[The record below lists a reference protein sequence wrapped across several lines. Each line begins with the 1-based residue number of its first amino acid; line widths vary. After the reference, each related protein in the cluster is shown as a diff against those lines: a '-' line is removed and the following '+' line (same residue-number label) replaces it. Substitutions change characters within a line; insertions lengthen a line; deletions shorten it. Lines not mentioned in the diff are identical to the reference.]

1 MKKLIVVILLCFN
14 YVSAQTIC
22 DSVSYTVSNSSTLT
36 LIGDNHSSSELIFMW
51 GVCDA
56 TACYSAD
63 TDTAYFPQVNIF
75 DTVKACYNLAPV
87 WTCNTCV
94 YVIFVNGSWVVIDNV
109 TSIHEITNKRN
120 NGKAYDLLGRELE
133 SIYTGKMYIRDNR
146 LYINNFL
153 TH

>member
-1 MKKLIVVILLCFN
+1 
-14 YVSAQTIC
+14 
-22 DSVSYTVSNSSTLT
+22 
-36 LIGDNHSSSELIFMW
+36 MW

-87 WTCNTCV
+87 WSCNTCA
-94 YVIFVNGSWVVIDNV
+94 YVIFVNDSWVVIDNV
-109 TSIHEITNKRN
+109 TSIHEITNKHDSS
-120 NGKAYDLLGRELE
+120 KAYDLLGRELN
-133 SIYTGKMYIRDNR
+133 SIPKGKMYIRNNR

-153 TH
+153 TY

>member
-1 MKKLIVVILLCFN
+1 MNKLIVVILLCFN
-14 YVSAQTIC
+14 YISAQTIC

-36 LIGDNHSSSELIFMW
+36 LIGDNYSSSELIFMW

-75 DTVKACYNLAPV
+75 DTVKVCYNLAPV
-87 WTCNTCV
+87 WTCNTCA
-94 YVIFVNGSWVVIDNV
+94 YVIFVNGSWIVINNI
-109 TSIHEITNKRN
+109 TSIHEIANKYDS
-120 NGKAYDLLGRELE
+120 GKAYDLLGRELI
-133 SIYTGKMYIRDNR
+133 SPYIGKMYIRNNK